1 VLGLIVA
8 HVPPPNLFAAG
19 GIIGANQSVQD
30 SLAARGATTIYLA
43 RGIVP
48 PGPGPQPGPGQPP
61 PPRGRSLGP
70 CGYGG
75 TGCSSQV
82 RYGGATRR

>member
-1 VLGLIVA
+1 
-8 HVPPPNLFAAG
+8 VPPPNLFAAG
-19 GIIGANQSVQD
+19 GIIGASQSVQD

-48 PGPGPQPGPGQPP
+48 PGPGSQPAPRQSS
-61 PPRGRSLGP
+61 PPRTGPLGP

-75 TGCSSQV
+75 SACNSQV
-82 RYGGATRR
+82 RYQGASRQ